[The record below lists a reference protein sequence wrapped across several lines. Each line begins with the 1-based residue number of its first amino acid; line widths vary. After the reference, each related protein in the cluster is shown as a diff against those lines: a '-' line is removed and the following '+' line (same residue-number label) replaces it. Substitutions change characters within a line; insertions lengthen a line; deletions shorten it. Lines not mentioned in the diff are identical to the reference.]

1 MLDLLIADRNCA
13 VNIKQQSRNYSG
25 DVNLNEPF

>member
-13 VNIKQQSRNYSG
+13 VNVKQSRNYSG
-25 DVNLNEPF
+25 DVNLNKPS